1 MTKLILKQGKGF
13 SKEEAAANCN
23 FTAPVVYEATVAY
36 KKALET
42 STEVFDLKVFAKN
55 YIQSKVKGLEN
66 VGFFIK
72 LEAPVKNTRLQPY
85 TVNNHSEK
93 QVRKYQTFYE
103 LVDSDNKIYGT
114 AVGKANS
121 EALGKKLVSEF
132 NRDFKSRLVKLPV
145 EGDPIAIEFQYTPSL
160 GTKEGSFI
168 FFSLEGD
175 Q

>member
-1 MTKLILKQGKGF
+1 MAKLILKQGKGF
-13 SKEEAAANCN
+13 TKEEAAKNCG

-36 KKALET
+36 KRAQEDT
-42 STEVFDLKVFAKN
+42 NQVFDLKEFAKN
-55 YIQSKVKGLEN
+55 YVQGKVKGVEN
-66 VGFFIK
+66 IGFFIK

-85 TVNNHSEK
+85 SVDNHATKEI
-93 QVRKYQTFYE
+93 RKYQTFYE

-114 AVGKANS
+114 AESKAES
-121 EALGKKLVSEF
+121 EVLGKQLVTQF
-132 NRDFKSRLVKLPV
+132 NRDFTSRLVKLPV
-145 EGDPIAIEFQYTPSL
+145 QGDPIAIEFKFTPSV